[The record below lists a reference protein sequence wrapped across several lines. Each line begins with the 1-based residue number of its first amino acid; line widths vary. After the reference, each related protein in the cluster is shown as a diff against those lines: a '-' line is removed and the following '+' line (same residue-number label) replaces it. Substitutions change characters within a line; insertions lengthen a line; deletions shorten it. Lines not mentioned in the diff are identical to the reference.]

1 MYTHSIMAQLMLLLL
16 SGSPAPLTHLVSE
29 LLCSNPTSAA
39 SLPVDLLC
47 GHSWHLLHSQLMF
60 FSSPEYL
67 TGDWCIHCVFSCLH
81 FFLHM
86 STLLFLFT
94 GDFVFISH
102 PRKSLLLNQFQPL
115 ESVSEVIY
123 CTHYAYD
130 YSIKICWENQSIQTL
145 LLPREVDQLL

>member
-1 MYTHSIMAQLMLLLL
+1 MAQLMFLLQ
-16 SGSPAPLTHLVSE
+16 SGSPAPLAHLVSE

-47 GHSWHLLHSQLMF
+47 GHSCHLLLHSQLMF
-60 FSSPEYL
+60 FYSSPEDL
-67 TGDWCIHCVFSCLH
+67 KGGTCTHRACSCPH

-86 STLLFLFT
+86 PTLLFLFK

-102 PRKSLLLNQFQPL
+102 PWKSLSLNQVQPL

-130 YSIKICWENQSIQTL
+130 YSIKIC
-145 LLPREVDQLL
+145 